1 MDAKQT
7 APAEQARLGA
17 YVEVELIDEQGK
29 RERMGFGI
37 VRAEHADWD
46 QGRLGVQTPLAKALL
61 GKQVGTLVNYRM
73 GDIRQV
79 HIVSVRPSQQTT
91 LENTEAQRQAQ
102 LQKALDAVERTNAEV
117 FAASYT
123 GKWGDYDLR
132 MRTIKHNQTAAEDSM
147 MTGENY
153 DK

>member
-7 APAEQARLGA
+7 GPAEQARLGA
-17 YVEVELIDEQGK
+17 YVEVELIDERGQ
-29 RERMGFGI
+29 REPMRFDL
-37 VRAEHADWD
+37 VREEYADLD
-46 QGRLGVQTPLAKALL
+46 RGRLGVQTPLAKALI
-61 GKQVGTLVNYRM
+61 GKPVGALVNYRM

-79 HIVSVRPSQQTT
+79 RIVNVRPSQQTT

-123 GKWGDYDLR
+123 GKWGDYDLP
-132 MRTIKHNQTAAEDSM
+132 NDES
-147 MTGENY
+147 
-153 DK
+153 

>member
-7 APAEQARLGA
+7 RPAEQARLGA
-17 YVEVELIDEQGK
+17 YVEVELIDEQGQ
-29 RERMGFGI
+29 RERLGFDI

-46 QGRLGVQTPLAKALL
+46 RGRLGVQTPLAKAII
-61 GKQVGTLVNYRM
+61 GKQMGAVVNYRM

-79 HIVSVRPSQQTT
+79 RVVSVRPSQQAT
-91 LENTEAQRQAQ
+91 LDNTEEQRQAQ
-102 LQKALDAVERTNAEV
+102 LQKARDAVERTNAEV

-132 MRTIKHNQTAAEDSM
+132 NADDQP
-147 MTGENY
+147 
-153 DK
+153 

>member
-7 APAEQARLGA
+7 GPVEQARLGA
-17 YVEVELIDEQGK
+17 YVEVELIDEQGQ
-29 RERMGFGI
+29 RERMGFDI

-46 QGRLGVQTPLAKALL
+46 RGRLGVQTPLAKAII
-61 GKQVGTLVNYRM
+61 GKQTGALVNYRM

-79 HIVSVRPSQQTT
+79 QIVAIRPSQQAT
-91 LENTEAQRQAQ
+91 LENTEEQRQAQ

-123 GKWGDYDLR
+123 GKWGDYELR
-132 MRTIKHNQTAAEDSM
+132 NDNTPPEEQK
-147 MTGENY
+147 
-153 DK
+153 